1 MKNPFS
7 IFCEFIKKFMNKF
20 VKEEVKTQDTQKEML
35 HDIHKDEV
43 RRDQK
48 KDYKPY
54 ILNQKPEHTINGTI
68 TFKGD

>member
-7 IFCEFIKKFMNKF
+7 IFCEFIKNFMNKF
-20 VKEEVKTQDTQKEML
+20 AKEEIKDTQKEML

-54 ILNQKPEHTINGTI
+54 TLNQKPEHIINGTI
-68 TFKGD
+68 VFKGD